1 MIRSQ
6 INKYNSCSSCHRLRL
21 SIKRYS
27 HNLPICITASIG
39 LSSVLHP
46 HQHSIG
52 YMGDDFYRSED
63 PTNSIKALKEEA
75 TEKNLE
81 KLNNKI

>member
-1 MIRSQ
+1 
-6 INKYNSCSSCHRLRL
+6 
-21 SIKRYS
+21 
-27 HNLPICITASIG
+27 
-39 LSSVLHP
+39 
-46 HQHSIG
+46 
-52 YMGDDFYRSED
+52 MGDDFYRSED